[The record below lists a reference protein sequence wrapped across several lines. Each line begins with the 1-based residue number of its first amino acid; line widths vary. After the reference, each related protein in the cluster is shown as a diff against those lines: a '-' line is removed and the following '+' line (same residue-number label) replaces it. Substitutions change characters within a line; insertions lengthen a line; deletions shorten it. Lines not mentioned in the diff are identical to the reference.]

1 MTDHPAP
8 TTSDQVIS
16 DLAADLDPPRPVP
29 AATPATWSRGWWSG
43 MLPVPTPRFAAVT
56 VVAALGLVA
65 APVLWP
71 VVVLLLLGLGVL
83 DASLTPAPWTVPV
96 ARSHRQVVA
105 LGASTTWTWVFANSG
120 TRATTIVLTDHLVPS
135 LGATS
140 RRAVVAVGGREQVS
154 AATTLTPSRRGRFV
168 PTDLVIRLT
177 GPMGLVTRQHLREL
191 PSVLEVHPTFRSR
204 KEAELRI
211 TRGRILDSGLR
222 SARALGRGT
231 EFEQLREY
239 TPDDEFRRMDWAA
252 TARTGTP
259 TVRTYRAEQNQ
270 TVQILLDTG
279 RTMAGLVQ
287 GVPRLDH
294 AMDAVMALGTVAT
307 RLGDK
312 AGLVAFSSQV
322 RAIVPPQGD
331 RQQVMRLTRAMYRL
345 EPDLTESDYDLA
357 VTRTVAIQRRR
368 ALLVLLTEL
377 ASESL
382 PETLIPALPLLLQ
395 HHIVM
400 IGAVRD
406 PEVEKWRTDRPDDVG
421 GAFRAAGAA
430 TVTRA
435 RTRTA
440 ALLQRMGVMVVDA
453 PPGEL
458 AGALA
463 DAYLGVKATGRL

>member
-1 MTDHPAP
+1 MSAAPA
-8 TTSDQVIS
+8 TAHTE
-16 DLAADLDPPRPVP
+16 DLDRPRPLP
-29 AATPATWSRGWWSG
+29 AATPARWSRGWWAG
-43 MLPVPTPRFAAVT
+43 VLAVPTPRFAAVT
-56 VVAALGLVA
+56 AVFAVALVA
-65 APVLWP
+65 APALWP
-71 VVVLLLLGLGVL
+71 LVVVLLLGVAVL
-83 DASLTPAPWTVPV
+83 DASLTVAPWQVPV

-105 LGASTTWTWVFANSG
+105 LGASTTWTWAFANPG
-120 TRATTIVLTDHLVPS
+120 TRSTTIVVTDDLVPS

-140 RRAVVAVGGREQVS
+140 RRAVVVVEAGGQVAVT
-154 AATTLTPSRRGRFV
+154 ATLTPSRRGRFEPNHLSV
-168 PTDLVIRLT
+168 RVT
-177 GPMGLVTRQHLREL
+177 GPLGFVTRQHRREL
-191 PSVLEVHPTFRSR
+191 ASVLEVHPTFRSR

-211 TRGRILDSGLR
+211 TRGRILETGLR

-231 EFEQLREY
+231 QFEQLREY

-252 TARTGTP
+252 TARTRTP
-259 TVRTYRAEQNQ
+259 IVRTYRAEQNQ

-307 RLGDK
+307 RLGDR

-345 EPDLTESDYDLA
+345 EPDLTESDYDVA

-406 PEVEKWRTDRPDDVG
+406 PEVEHWRTERPEDVS

-440 ALLQRMGVMVVDA
+440 ALLQRMGVTIVDA